1 LELELRQL
9 GVCIVGATGAVG
21 LEFLRVLEQRDFPI
35 GRLRLFASAKSVGKR
50 IAWKGTEV
58 AVEALAPGVFR
69 GSELGLFSPGSAASK
84 EWAPIAAREDC
95 LVVDNSSAFRSD
107 PAVPLV
113 VPEVNAHAIARHK
126 GIIANPNCSTIQMV
140 VALKPLHD
148 AARVRRVI
156 VTTFQSVSGAG
167 ARAIEELREE
177 SRAVL
182 DGRTYERKFFPHPI
196 AFDAIPQIPQ
206 KDAFTPNGYTSEE
219 MKMVH
224 ETRKIME
231 DERIQVCPTCVRV
244 PVFRAHSESV
254 LAELERPL
262 TAAQARELL
271 ARAPGVVL
279 VDDPARQAYPLA
291 VDAAGK
297 DPVYVGRVR
306 DDISNQQAG
315 PASPGG
321 IAFWCVSDNLRK
333 GAALNAVQIAE
344 RAFGLPAGREVR

>member
-1 LELELRQL
+1 MSVN
-9 GVCIVGATGAVG
+9 VCIVGATGAVG
-21 LEFLRVLEQRDFPI
+21 LEFLRVLEQREFPV
-35 GRLRLFASAKSVGKR
+35 GKLRLFASPKSVGKR
-50 IAWKGTEV
+50 LAYRGTEI

-69 GSELGLFSPGSAASK
+69 GMQVGLFSPGSAASK
-84 EWAPIAAREDC
+84 EWAPIAAGEGC
-95 LVVDNSSAFRSD
+95 LVVDNSSAFRAD

-113 VPEVNAHAIARHK
+113 VPEVNPHAIARNK
-126 GIIANPNCSTIQMV
+126 GIVANPNCSTIQMV

-148 AARVRRVI
+148 AARVKRVV

-167 ARAIEELREE
+167 SRAIEELREE
-177 SRAVL
+177 SAAVL
-182 DGRTYERKFFPHPI
+182 EGRTYQRKLFPHPI

-206 KDAFTPNGYTSEE
+206 KDAFTPNLYTSEE
-219 MKMVH
+219 MKMVT

-231 DERIQVCPTCVRV
+231 DERILVCPTCVRV
-244 PVFRAHSESV
+244 PVFRCHSESV
-254 LAELERPL
+254 LAELERRL
-262 TAAQARELL
+262 TADQAKILL

-279 VDDPARQAYPLA
+279 VDEPAKQAYPLA

-306 DDISNQQAG
+306 EDLS
-315 PASPGG
+315 STCG

-344 RAFGLPAGREVR
+344 CAMGLPAGREVR